1 MFPKGTRTET
11 LHMTGHLVA
20 DSIRNDPDF
29 VTAANKILDTA
40 SKHSREITGIRPP
53 SDELAV
59 SYAEMI
65 KAFNYYRGIDLF
77 YPYLG
82 SGAGNG
88 ALVELAD
95 GSVKYDFISGIG
107 VHFGHSHPALI
118 AASLEAAVEDIA
130 MHGNLQQNRSSYA
143 LTQLLVNSSRLPHC
157 FLTTSGAMANE
168 NALKLAF
175 QKNAP
180 AHRILAFER
189 CFMGRT
195 LALAQ
200 ITDKPAFRE
209 GLPHLIHVDY
219 LPFYDWRNPME
230 STERCLEALDTF
242 LNRHP
247 GKYACMCFE
256 MIQGEAGCYPGKPE
270 FFVEI
275 MRKLK
280 KNGIAILVDEI
291 QTFGRTESLF
301 AFQSF
306 GLQEYVDIVTVGKI
320 LHLCATLYTGDFR
333 PKPGLIAQTYTAS
346 TSSIYG
352 AQAIVNSLLNEGYL
366 GRNGKNMQIRRR
378 FVDHMQRIAQKYPD
392 HFEGPFGH
400 GLMIAATP
408 FKGNKEKVCEF
419 VKALFEAGVI
429 VFTAG
434 SNPTRLRMLVPAGGI
449 TNEAIDEVCGLLEEV
464 LVKCMNS

>member
-1 MFPKGTRTET
+1 
-11 LHMTGHLVA
+11 MTDHLVA
-20 DSIRNDPDF
+20 DLLKNDPDF
-29 VTAANKILDTA
+29 HSAARKILDTVE
-40 SKHSREITGIRPP
+40 KHKEKIAGIRPP
-53 SDELAV
+53 SSDLAID
-59 SYAEMI
+59 YEEML
-65 KAFNYYRGIDLF
+65 KAFSHYRGIGLF

-107 VHFGHSHPALI
+107 VHFGHSHPKLI
-118 AASLEAAVEDIA
+118 AASIEASIEDIA
-130 MHGNLQQNRSSYA
+130 MHGNLQQNRSSHE
-143 LTQLLVNSSRLPHC
+143 LTRLLVETSRLPHC

-175 QKNAP
+175 QKNTP

-200 ITDKPAFRE
+200 ITDKAAFRE

-219 LPFYDWRNPME
+219 LPFYDWRDPMG
-230 STERCLEALDTF
+230 STEKALSTLDKY
-242 LNRHP
+242 LDRHP

-270 FFVEI
+270 FFIEI
-275 MRKLK
+275 MRRLK
-280 KNGIAILVDEI
+280 QHGIAVIVDEV
-291 QTFGRTESLF
+291 QSFGRTENLF

-306 GLQEYVDIVTVGKI
+306 GLQEYVDIVTVGKL
-320 LHLCATLYTGDFR
+320 LHLCATLYTSDFR

-346 TSSIYG
+346 TSSIY
-352 AQAIVNSLLNEGYL
+352 AARTIIHSLLNEGYL
-366 GRNGKNMQIRRR
+366 GHNGKNMQIRTRI
-378 FVDHMQRIAQKYPD
+378 VDHLQRIAAKYPD
-392 HFEGPFGH
+392 HFEGPFGQ

-408 FKGNKEKVCEF
+408 FKGNREKVLDY
-419 VKALFEAGVI
+419 VKALFDAGVI
-429 VFTAG
+429 VFIAG
-434 SNPTRLRMLVPAGGI
+434 SHPTRMRLLVPAGGI
-449 TNEAIDEVCGLLEEV
+449 TNDAIDEAGALFEEV
-464 LVKCMNS
+464 LVKCLNK

>member
-1 MFPKGTRTET
+1 MADR
-11 LHMTGHLVA
+11 LVA
-20 DSIRNDPDF
+20 DSIYEDPDF
-29 VTAANKILDTA
+29 QTATRKILNSVA
-40 SKHSREITGIRPP
+40 RHSDKITGIRP
-53 SDELAV
+53 SQSALAI
-59 SYAEMI
+59 SYENII
-65 KAFNYYRGIDLF
+65 KAFNSYRGIDLF

-107 VHFGHSHPALI
+107 VHFGHSHPAMI

-130 MHGNLQQNRSSYA
+130 MQGNLQQNRCSYE
-143 LTQLLVNSSRLPHC
+143 LTQLLVKASQLPHC

-168 NALKLAF
+168 NALKIAF
-175 QKNAP
+175 QKKAP
-180 AHRILAFER
+180 AHRILAFEH

-195 LALAQ
+195 LALSQ
-200 ITDKPAFRE
+200 ITDRPAFRE
-209 GLPHLIHVDY
+209 GLPHLIPVDY
-219 LPFYDWRNPME
+219 IPYYDWRDPMG
-230 STERCLEALDTF
+230 STERALAA
-242 LNRHP
+242 LNTLLSRHP
-247 GKYACMCFE
+247 GKYASMCFE
-256 MIQGEAGCYPGKPE
+256 LIQGEAGCYPGKHE

-280 KNGIAILVDEI
+280 ENGIAILVDEV
-291 QTFGRTESLF
+291 QTFGRTENLF
-301 AFQSF
+301 AFQTF
-306 GLQEYVDIVTVGKI
+306 RLQEYVDIVTVGKL
-320 LHLCATLYTGDFR
+320 LHLCATLYTSAFR

-346 TSSIYG
+346 TSSIHG
-352 AQAIVNSLLNEGYL
+352 AKAIVNSLLNEGYL

-378 FVDHMQRIAQKYPD
+378 IVGHLERIADKYPG

-408 FKGNKEKVCEF
+408 FKGNREKVIAY

-429 VFTAG
+429 VFIAG

-449 TNEAIDEVCGLLEEV
+449 TNEAIDEVGGLLEEV
-464 LVKCMNS
+464 LVKCL